1 MTFWS
6 VTRKAEVL
14 EMYQELQRKV
24 MEDQPSYSR
33 EEIQWLL
40 EHLGDPSPEIRDDLV
55 FTSFA
60 RGLQEE
66 LFTQEQFQFISE
78 KISSDGGLEKEID
91 KSGLPT
97 LERSFRALIYANLLS
112 VDANPQSIFYQRLQ
126 AEIRSILLNQG
137 LYYLPKEKDT
147 TGFSSQYGWV
157 HAFAHGA
164 DLLTEVVC
172 HPDFPKNRVSEG
184 LDILGQLFKR
194 VSIRFTDDE
203 DWRLARVLYEPILQ
217 GKLEQEQVAS
227 WIKSVDFP
235 IEEREDFY
243 KFSNFRSCLLEVYVQ
258 LDQRNILQADLKETI
273 QSFQY

>member
-1 MTFWS
+1 
-6 VTRKAEVL
+6 
-14 EMYQELQRKV
+14 MYQELQRKV

-112 VDANPQSIFYQRLQ
+112 VDATRNRFFI
-126 AEIRSILLNQG
+126 
-137 LYYLPKEKDT
+137 
-147 TGFSSQYGWV
+147 
-157 HAFAHGA
+157 
-164 DLLTEVVC
+164 
-172 HPDFPKNRVSEG
+172 KN
-184 LDILGQLFKR
+184 
-194 VSIRFTDDE
+194 
-203 DWRLARVLYEPILQ
+203 
-217 GKLEQEQVAS
+217 
-227 WIKSVDFP
+227 
-235 IEEREDFY
+235 
-243 KFSNFRSCLLEVYVQ
+243 
-258 LDQRNILQADLKETI
+258 
-273 QSFQY
+273 